1 MPESIVLW
9 AGKPLSGDEE
19 ARTRRMVAL
28 LERAGDPAAAADLA
42 RFLPGS
48 GHDWTP
54 DELEL
59 GAHAG
64 PWLGIGGGPEDLP
77 GD

>member
-1 MPESIVLW
+1 MGESVVMW
-9 AGKPLSGDEE
+9 AGKALSGEE
-19 ARTRRMVAL
+19 EERTRRMVAL
-28 LERAGDPAAAADLA
+28 LERNGEHDAAADLA

-48 GHDWTP
+48 GHGWTP

-64 PWLGIGGGPEDLP
+64 PWLSIGGGPGED
-77 GD
+77 

>member
-1 MPESIVLW
+1 MGESVVLW
-9 AGKPLSGDEE
+9 AGKALSGEE
-19 ARTRRMVAL
+19 EERTRRMVAL
-28 LERAGDPAAAADLA
+28 LERNGEHDAAAGLA

-48 GHDWTP
+48 GHGWTP

-64 PWLGIGGGPEDLP
+64 PWLGIGGGP

>member
-1 MPESIVLW
+1 MEPSVVLW
-9 AGKPLSGDEE
+9 AGKSLSGDEAE
-19 ARTRRMVAL
+19 STRRAVAL
-28 LERAGDPAAAADLA
+28 LTRAGEHEAAAAFV
-42 RFLPGS
+42 RFLPES

-64 PWLGIGGGPEDLP
+64 PWLGLGGGPED
-77 GD
+77 

>member
-1 MPESIVLW
+1 MGESVVLW
-9 AGKPLSGDEE
+9 AGKALTGAEQE
-19 ARTRRMVAL
+19 RVRRMVGVL
-28 LERAGDPAAAADLA
+28 TRAGEDEAAAGLA
-42 RFLPGS
+42 RFLPAS
-48 GHDWTP
+48 GHEWTP

-64 PWLGIGGGPEDLP
+64 PWLSIGGGP

>member
-1 MPESIVLW
+1 
-9 AGKPLSGDEE
+9 
-19 ARTRRMVAL
+19 MVAL
-28 LERAGDPAAAADLA
+28 LERAGEREAAADLA

-48 GHDWTP
+48 GHGWTP

-64 PWLGIGGGPEDLP
+64 PWLGFGGGPEDLP

>member
-1 MPESIVLW
+1 MGESVVLW
-9 AGKPLSGDEE
+9 AGKSLSAEE
-19 ARTRRMVAL
+19 EERARRMVAL
-28 LERAGDPAAAADLA
+28 FERTGEREAAADLA

-48 GHDWTP
+48 GHAWTP

-64 PWLGIGGGPEDLP
+64 PWLSIGGGPEA
-77 GD
+77 G

>member
-1 MPESIVLW
+1 MGSDAVLW
-9 AGKPLSGDEE
+9 AGKHLSDEE
-19 ARTRRMVAL
+19 QDAMRRVVEL
-28 LERAGDPAAAADLA
+28 LERAGDAQGAEAFA

-48 GHDWTP
+48 EHAWTP

-64 PWLGIGGGPEDLP
+64 PWLQIDGGREG
-77 GD
+77 